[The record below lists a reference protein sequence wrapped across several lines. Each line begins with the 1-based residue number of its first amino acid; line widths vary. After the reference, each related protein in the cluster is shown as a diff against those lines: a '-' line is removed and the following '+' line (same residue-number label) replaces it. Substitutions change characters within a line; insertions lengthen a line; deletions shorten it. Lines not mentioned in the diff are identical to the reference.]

1 MDYQWQKP
9 PVWSVAAGALLLALG
24 ATAGGSL
31 VFQDRFYAVA
41 RPIVLARPAV
51 HELTGIPAI
60 DEAKITETVEQ
71 SNRSFRMLHVHGLG
85 VGMLILVAST
95 AVAQLPPARWLQRSL
110 TILVTLGALYPPGWL
125 LFGLLIPF
133 YGFDA
138 LRAPIEYGLFLPF
151 GGSAIVGLWGTGLWY
166 LLRCGQRWAREGPV
180 AHEV

>member
-1 MDYQWQKP
+1 MNHWQKP
-9 PVWSVAAGALLLALG
+9 PTWSVAAGVLLLALG

-31 VFQDRFYAVA
+31 VFQDRFYEAVTPIVRA
-41 RPIVLARPAV
+41 RPSV
-51 HELTGIPAI
+51 HDLTGVSAI

-85 VGMLILVAST
+85 VGLLILVATT
-95 AVAQLPPARWLQRSL
+95 AVAQLPVPARARRGL
-110 TILVTLGALYPPGWL
+110 TILITLAALYPPGWL

-151 GGSAIVGLWGTGLWY
+151 GGAAIVGLWATGICYAVRSGRGWKPAVTAADDL
-166 LLRCGQRWAREGPV
+166 
-180 AHEV
+180 